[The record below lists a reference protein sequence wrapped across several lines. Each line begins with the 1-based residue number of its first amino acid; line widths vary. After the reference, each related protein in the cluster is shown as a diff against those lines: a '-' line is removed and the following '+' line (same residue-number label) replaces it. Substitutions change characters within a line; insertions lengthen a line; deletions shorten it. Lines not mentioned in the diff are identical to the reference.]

1 MLHEGRL
8 GAQMSVDKRAAV
20 MLAMAWGLAARSP
33 HSLIYLPLRAA
44 RPADS
49 VNEGQPLDLVLLH
62 HRLAFPISRWKQV
75 RARLGAGRPHRVTIP
90 PWAFHRRPVAD
101 HRRWSY
107 QGFHD
112 HLRWDI
118 AADTLFLIGSREAF
132 ELEADPVRALGED
145 RPAHLAKSPDAHCC
159 AEINL
164 GRMRMGYSDGRRPWA
179 TRSATADGWGP
190 VRPERCLSE
199 GSLMWVS
206 RSSVRRS
213 WRRRLW
219 APRACRGRCRRCG
232 RRGP

>member
-1 MLHEGRL
+1 MEHAMLHEGRL

-20 MLAMAWGLAARSP
+20 ILAMAWGLAARSP

-62 HRLAFPISRWKQV
+62 HRLAFPVSRWKQV
-75 RARLGAGRPHRVTIP
+75 RARLGAGRPHRVTLP

-107 QGFHD
+107 QDFHD

-132 ELEADPVRALGED
+132 ELEADPVRALAED
-145 RPAHLAKSPDAHCC
+145 CPAHLAKSPDAHCC

-164 GRMRMGYSDGRRPWA
+164 GRMRMGYPDGRCPWA
-179 TRSATADGWGP
+179 ELHIEYCQHHR
-190 VRPERCLSE
+190 
-199 GSLMWVS
+199 
-206 RSSVRRS
+206 
-213 WRRRLW
+213 
-219 APRACRGRCRRCG
+219 
-232 RRGP
+232 